1 MKRVYLDYQNSAVLH
16 PEVLE
21 SIRKGMTLV
30 GNPSSVHAE
39 GRASAQVVEE
49 SRVRVAGL
57 VSSMSSEII
66 FTSGG
71 TEANALALAGLSRAA
86 QAQKKGR
93 HLVIS
98 AVEHLSVL
106 QTARFLEKEGFSVTH
121 LPVDRCGQVDPGSL
135 EAVLTPE
142 TVLVSVQWANP
153 EVGTVQ
159 PIAELVRLA
168 KKRKIL
174 FHTDAVGAAG
184 QIPLSVQEVPA
195 DALTF
200 AANTFGGPGGVG
212 ALFLR
217 KGTRILPFLF
227 GGAQEDGRRAGTEN
241 LLGIIGMGYA
251 AEAARKRLPD
261 LGERLIPLRD
271 RLIHGILNKI
281 PEATLNGHPIQ
292 RLPGHAS
299 FSFPGL
305 DAEEVVLVLD
315 REGVAVGLG
324 SACSKM
330 TMKAS
335 HVLKA
340 MGIEEQR
347 ALGTITCTL
356 STGIAPDEVDTA
368 VEVIAHV
375 VNNRLSGQKR
385 ALSPQGRG

>member
-30 GNPSSVHAE
+30 GNPASVHAE
-39 GRASAQVVEE
+39 GRLSAQAVEE
-49 SRVRVAGL
+49 SRARVAGL
-57 VSSMSSEII
+57 VSSVPSEII

-106 QTARFLEKEGFSVTH
+106 QTARFLEKEGFSVTV
-121 LPVDRCGQVDPGSL
+121 LPVDKYGQVDPGSV
-135 EAVLTPE
+135 EAALTPE
-142 TVLVSVQWANP
+142 TVLVSVQWANA
-153 EVGTVQ
+153 EVGTLQ
-159 PIAELVRLA
+159 PLVRICQQANA
-168 KKRKIL
+168 KRIP
-174 FHTDAVGAAG
+174 FHTDAVAAVG
-184 QIPLSVQEVPA
+184 QVSVNLKEVPA
-195 DALTF
+195 DALTL
-200 AANTFGGPGGVG
+200 AANTFGGPGGIG

-217 KGTRILPFLF
+217 KGTRILPFLV
-227 GGAQEDGRRAGTEN
+227 GGAQEEGRRAGTEN
-241 LLGIIGMGYA
+241 LLGIVGMGCA
-251 AEAARKRLPD
+251 AETARKGLPD
-261 LGERLIPLRD
+261 LGKRLIPLRD

-281 PEATLNGHPIQ
+281 PEATLNGHPTQ

-305 DAEEVVLVLD
+305 DAEELVLVLD

-340 MGIEEQR
+340 MGIGEER

-356 STGIAPDEVDTA
+356 SVGIVPDEVDKA
-368 VEVIAHV
+368 VEVITRV
-375 VNNRLSGQKR
+375 VNNRLSGRKTV
-385 ALSPQGRG
+385 LSPLRRG